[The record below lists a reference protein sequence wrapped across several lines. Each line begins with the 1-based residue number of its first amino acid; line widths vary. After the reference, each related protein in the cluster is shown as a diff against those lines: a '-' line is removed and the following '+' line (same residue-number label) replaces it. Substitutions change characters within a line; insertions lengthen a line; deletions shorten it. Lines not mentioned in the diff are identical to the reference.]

1 MFEIMLNFMEQL
13 TQLIVPMI
21 GIYICFDWIGTLL
34 FGRR

>member
-1 MFEIMLNFMEQL
+1 MFEIMTGFMEQL
-13 TQLIVPMI
+13 VPMIVPMI

>member
-1 MFEIMLNFMEQL
+1 MFEIMLQFMEQL
-13 TQLIVPMI
+13 TTLIVPMI

>member
-13 TQLIVPMI
+13 TTLIVPMI
-21 GIYICFDWIGTLL
+21 GLYILFDWIGTFL